1 MLISSHPEL
10 RERTSMA
17 GSRLGNSQSQS
28 AEFLHGNHEKRP
40 PKSQLGDGGGRI
52 FFRECSLCQ
61 IYLFF

>member
-1 MLISSHPEL
+1 
-10 RERTSMA
+10 MA